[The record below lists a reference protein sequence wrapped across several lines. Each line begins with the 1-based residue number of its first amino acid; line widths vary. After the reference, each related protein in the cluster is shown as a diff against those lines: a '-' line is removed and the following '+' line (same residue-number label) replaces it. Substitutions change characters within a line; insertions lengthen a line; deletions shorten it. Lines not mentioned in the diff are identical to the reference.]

1 MKFTISTLLV
11 GLFCLMSVQASA
23 QVFYSED
30 FGSEDAFNAWTKG
43 GTNDGAEDWF
53 WSDDPTIA
61 TFGAQPAFGAT
72 TAANGFAVFNSDA
85 NGNAAHDVTITS
97 PAIDCSSQSSVFIRV
112 ENQYGYFSQGGV
124 SITQIGVS
132 TDGTN
137 FTYYDILT
145 DVEANDLSD
154 AVQVSAFEIPE
165 AANQATVYLQF
176 RWQGFYEYAWK
187 IDDISLEGSDPT
199 PLNDLVIEQA
209 AIAANYAMPI
219 TQVDTVEF
227 INIIRNAGLDA
238 QTNVLTT
245 VDIVGDNGVS
255 FSTSSTAIGSV
266 DPATQDTTAFT
277 ETFVP
282 DQLGLYT
289 MTYTVSQDED
299 EQTAGDN
306 SQVSEFIIS
315 DGLFAKDNGIP
326 ASATQPASFAGQT
339 WQMGNYYIIQND
351 GYIAGEV
358 SFSVASNDDTHKG
371 QQVSIFLNRIVDN
384 NDGTFDDMD
393 IETVGFAQY
402 TFEDTDENFDLFTVD
417 ILDVNTFEPG
427 VELTAGEYLVM
438 VEYTQDMFCPYS
450 DVTYYWDISTV
461 VRDGDWFLGGFG
473 PETTAIIRMSSS
485 EPVNTE
491 DDIQLLEAA
500 VKVSPNPAST
510 FVDVNITLEEVSE
523 TTFITIRDA
532 QGKEV
537 IRKEINNLL
546 QENVRFDV
554 SELPAGSY
562 LVHIQ
567 TAAGFRAER
576 LLIQK

>member
-1 MKFTISTLLV
+1 MKFTISTLLAGV
-11 GLFCLMSVQASA
+11 LCLMSVQLSA
-23 QVFYSED
+23 QVFYTED
-30 FGSEDAFNAWTKG
+30 FGSEDAFNAWTTG
-43 GTNDGAEDWF
+43 GDNDGAEDWF
-53 WSDDPTIA
+53 WSDDPAIA
-61 TFGAQPAFGAT
+61 TFGAQPAFAAT
-72 TAANGFAVFNSDA
+72 TATNGFAIFNSDA
-85 NGNAAHDVTITS
+85 NGEASHDVTLTS
-97 PAIDCSSQSSVFIRV
+97 PVIDCSGQSSVFVRV
-112 ENQYGYFSQGGV
+112 ENQYAFFSQAG
-124 SITQIGVS
+124 SIAQLGVS

-145 DVEANDLSD
+145 DVGANELTDP
-154 AVQVSAFEIPE
+154 VQVVAFEIPE

-176 RWQGFYEYAWK
+176 RWQGFFEYAWK

-199 PLNDLVIEQA
+199 PLNDLVIEQT
-209 AIAANYAMPI
+209 AIAANYAMPV

-238 QTNVLTT
+238 QTNVETT
-245 VDIVGDNGVS
+245 VEILGDNGVT
-255 FSTSSTAIGSV
+255 FNTSAEIIGSV
-266 DPATQDTTAFT
+266 DPATQDTTAFADV
-277 ETFVP
+277 FAP

-289 MTYTVSQDED
+289 MTYTITQDED
-299 EQTAGDN
+299 EQTVGDN
-306 SQVSEFIIS
+306 SHVSEFIIT
-315 DGLFAKDNGIP
+315 DGLFAKDNGVP

-351 GYIAGEV
+351 GYMAGTA

-371 QQVSIFLNRIVDN
+371 QQVSIFLQRIVDN

-393 IETVGFAQY
+393 VETVGFAQY
-402 TFEDTDENFDLFTVD
+402 TFEDTDENFDLVTVD
-417 ILDVNTFEPG
+417 LLDVNTFEAG
-427 VELTAGEYLVM
+427 IELTAGEYLLM

-450 DVTYYWDISTV
+450 DLPYYWDIASV

-473 PETTAIIRMSSS
+473 PETTAIVRMDDV
-485 EPVNTE
+485 EIINTNE
-491 DDIQLLEAA
+491 EELVDADIT
-500 VKVSPNPAST
+500 VSPNPAST

-523 TTFITIRDA
+523 TAFITIRDV

-554 SELPAGSY
+554 SELPSGSY

-567 TAAGFRAER
+567 TANGFRAER
-576 LLIQK
+576 LVIQK